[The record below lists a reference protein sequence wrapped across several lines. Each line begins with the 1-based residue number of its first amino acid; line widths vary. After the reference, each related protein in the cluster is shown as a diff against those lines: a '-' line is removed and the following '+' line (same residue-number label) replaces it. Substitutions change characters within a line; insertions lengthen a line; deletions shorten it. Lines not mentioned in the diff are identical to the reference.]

1 MSHLTPDQVQDLIDH
16 MSDED
21 IDFLS
26 DLLLNTVIDAVA
38 CVEFDSA
45 QLKQTIVRYLNQVR
59 YDLSTI
65 VRPKDEALWAEFGG
79 DELEPLLDADAEA
92 ETEAE
97 AEAEAEAKAESSTTN
112 AAENATATAAEA
124 LEPQQVQ
131 LQLDLL
137 STVSAGSRAGEGKIV
152 ASLLVTLQ
160 APFSQLTEQSV
171 RALNILWLPDISPEI

>member
-26 DLLLNTVIDAVA
+26 DLLLNTVLASID
-38 CVEFDSA
+38 CVEFDSE
-45 QLKQTIVRYLNQVR
+45 QLRQSIGRYLNQVR

-65 VRPKDEALWAEFGG
+65 VRPKDEELWSDFGG
-79 DELEPLLDADAEA
+79 DELEPVLDADTETAAAETAAKEA
-92 ETEAE
+92 EE
-97 AEAEAEAKAESSTTN
+97 
-112 AAENATATAAEA
+112 TAAESA
-124 LEPQQVQ
+124 TDAAAAAEPQQVQ

-160 APFSQLTEQSV
+160 APFSQLTEANV
-171 RALNILWLPDISPEI
+171 RSLNILWLPDISPAI

>member
-38 CVEFDSA
+38 CAEFDSA

-59 YDLSTI
+59 YALSTI

-79 DELEPLLDADAEA
+79 DELEPLLDADAD
-92 ETEAE
+92 AE

-112 AAENATATAAEA
+112 AAENATATATEA

-160 APFSQLTEQSV
+160 APSSQLTEQSV
-171 RALNILWLPDISPEI
+171 RARNILWLPDISPEI

>member
-79 DELEPLLDADAEA
+79 DELEPLLDADAES
-92 ETEAE
+92 ET
-97 AEAEAEAKAESSTTN
+97 EAEAKAESSTTN

>member
-26 DLLLNTVIDAVA
+26 DLLLNTVIDAVN

-92 ETEAE
+92 ETESE
-97 AEAEAEAKAESSTTN
+97 AEAATTN
-112 AAENATATAAEA
+112 AAEHATATASATA
-124 LEPQQVQ
+124 EPQQVQ

-171 RALNILWLPDISPEI
+171 RSLNILWLPDISPEI

>member
-26 DLLLNTVIDAVA
+26 DLLLNTVIDAVE

-92 ETEAE
+92 EAATSNTE
-97 AEAEAEAKAESSTTN
+97 
-112 AAENATATAAEA
+112 ENATDSAAATA
-124 LEPQQVQ
+124 EPQQVQ

-171 RALNILWLPDISPEI
+171 RSLNILWLPDISPEI

>member
-26 DLLLNTVIDAVA
+26 DLLLNTVIDAVE

-92 ETEAE
+92 EAE
-97 AEAEAEAKAESSTTN
+97 AETETEADAEAATSNTE
-112 AAENATATAAEA
+112 ENATDSAAATA
-124 LEPQQVQ
+124 EPQQVQ

-171 RALNILWLPDISPEI
+171 RSLNILWLPDISPEI

>member
-97 AEAEAEAKAESSTTN
+97 AEAKAESSTTN